1 MNPKPNG
8 KLHRDGT
15 LIVAVGG
22 DGRIT
27 YAQTFGK
34 EAYADGLIE
43 AYNSMLDEL
52 ARYHALLGDDPQ
64 KVADVVNAAKGWKDA
79 YYPTAAPFSPTSLA
93 LWNAVSALE
102 ACEISGEKGEPLRV
116 RAPDIFKDIHEAFDI
131 LSKCL
136 EKMKEIMKP

>member
-8 KLHRDGT
+8 KLRIDRSVIIEDDYGI
-15 LIVAVGG
+15 LIARPHGQ
-22 DGRIT
+22 T
-27 YAQTFGK
+27 KYA
-34 EAYADGLIE
+34 AGLVE
-43 AYNSMLDEL
+43 TYNSMLDEL

-79 YYPTAAPFSPTSLA
+79 YYPTAAPVSTTWLA
-93 LWNAVSALE
+93 LWNAVSALD